1 MIRGY
6 QVIAYLKI
14 IALAVLITGLWASA
28 VISDDT
34 APQIN
39 ILKSVEEAKEPGV
52 IKAQVFDDT
61 KVSSVQLFYRKTGDD
76 SFKSVN
82 MELNDDVYYRELKK
96 ELGLGGTVEYYLVAQ
111 DTSGNESTLPDS
123 DPQGNP
129 LTASDVINVSEDEV
143 VLGSPTAGEVY
154 DTGDQLVMI
163 TFYKTG
169 RQIDYGTI
177 RLRIDEVDR
186 TREADIIGNT
196 LMWEPRRPLTD
207 GEHKIEAVVNDVNG
221 DPIGPNI
228 WTFSVKSKMTL
239 PLGAE
244 GDFFMGIQ
252 HDDRSTEAS
261 NVPLWNNKIDLGM
274 NGETGFLSWKAGA
287 MLSSEETSFLTS
299 EKLPDRQPI
308 NRFFIEARTRHL
320 KLRFGDSNPTFSDLS
335 LKGIRIRGLNVEF
348 KSNRFNTNFIYGAS
362 KRELDETINIIGSG
376 YQQIDTNTYVNIED
390 PTDTLSTSSNNL
402 IAMQDPTTGQFNIYE
417 FSQGTPKR
425 DVIALK
431 VDAAPMRNRWATW
444 KVGFNFFG
452 AEDDTTTVNYR
463 YDPDNDTR
471 SYTYRDS
478 SFYTDYKPKKNWVGT
493 IMTELMFNDN
503 KSSISAEFG
512 GTIVTENMFSFV
524 TEDLKAELPDEID
537 DEVFRFNGSTQTSFD
552 KLKLKDDIAAGLGDA
567 LTSVYSFKL
576 KTAVP
581 IPFTKTRLTA
591 EAYKTPTHYV
601 SLGNPQQKT
610 DITGMKFD
618 MKTRILRD
626 QVSFNV
632 GYNAYSDNLAGER
645 KQYSD
650 QQFNQMDL
658 TKDTSIANVS
668 VSLNPS
674 MSVVKEYSPSVSLGY
689 RTYTSINNLD
699 LKILDSNMISVNDTT
714 SMIDTATNTL
724 MLSFG
729 GTLPVGMQRH
739 NGMLS
744 ISNMTINDNRP
755 MAEYDLSES
764 DNMTVMFNVN
774 SVINPFPVSL
784 AASVGHTANN
794 AFRKEGNMTSGYSRR
809 EVTTGITLLNV
820 AGTYKWFRDKRLK
833 TTAGLGYI
841 GSSNGESG
849 IYNIDNNKISVKFQA
864 DYRITSISSIGAQ
877 LRFINYTDNANTIND
892 YTEPIIGFNLKSTF

>member
-6 QVIAYLKI
+6 QLISYLKI
-14 IALAVLITGLWASA
+14 IALVVLITALWVNA
-28 VISDDT
+28 VVSDDT

-39 ILKSVEEAKEPGV
+39 ILKSSKEAKEPGV

-61 KVSSVQLFYRKTGDD
+61 KVSSVKLFYRKTGED
-76 SFKSVN
+76 KYNSVN
-82 MELNDDVYYRELKK
+82 MKLDDDVYYRELKK
-96 ELGLGGTVEYYLVAQ
+96 ELGMGVTVEYYLVAQ

-123 DPQGNP
+123 DPQGSP
-129 LTASDVINVSEDEV
+129 LTSSSSGSESVSEDEV
-143 VLGSPTAGEVY
+143 VLGSPTPGEVY

-186 TREADIIGNT
+186 TREADLIGNT
-196 LMWEPRRPLTD
+196 LLWEPRRPLTD
-207 GEHKIEAVVNDVNG
+207 GVHKIEAIVNDVNG

-228 WTFSVKSKMTL
+228 WTFTVKSRMTL

-244 GDFFMGIQ
+244 GDFYMGIQ
-252 HDDRSTEAS
+252 HDDRSTAAS
-261 NVPLWNNKIDLGM
+261 NVPLWNNKVDLGL

-287 MLSSEETSFLTS
+287 MLSSEETSFLTT

-308 NRFFIEARTRHL
+308 NRFFIEGRTRHF
-320 KLRFGDSNPTFSDLS
+320 KVRFGDSNPNFSDLS
-335 LKGIRIRGLNVEF
+335 LKGIRIRGLNLEF
-348 KSNRFNTNFIYGAS
+348 KSNRFNTSLIYGSS
-362 KRELDETINIIGSG
+362 KREIDEDINIIGSG
-376 YQQIDTNTYVNIED
+376 YRQIDTNTYVNIED
-390 PTDTLSTSSNNL
+390 PSDTLNTSSNNL
-402 IAMQDPTTGQFNIYE
+402 VALQDPTTSEYNIYE
-417 FSQGTPKR
+417 FGQGTPKR

-431 VDAAPMRNRWATW
+431 VDVAPMRNKWATW

-463 YDPDNDTR
+463 YDPDSETR
-471 SYTYRDS
+471 FYAYRDS

-493 IMTELMFNDN
+493 ILTSLMFNDN
-503 KSSISAEFG
+503 KSEISAEFG
-512 GTIVTENMFSFV
+512 GTIVTENMFSYV
-524 TEDLKAELPDEID
+524 TEDLKDEMPDEID
-537 DEVFRFNGSTQTSFD
+537 DDVFLFNGSTQTSFD
-552 KLKLKDDIAAGLGDA
+552 KLKLKDDIAKGLTDA

-581 IPFTKTRLTA
+581 IPLTKTRFTA

-610 DITGMKFD
+610 DITGIKFD

-626 QVSFNV
+626 QVSFNL

-658 TKDTSIANVS
+658 TKDTNITNFSVS
-668 VSLNPS
+668 VTPS
-674 MSVVKEYSPSVSLGY
+674 RWQDYSPSVSVGY
-689 RTYTSINNLD
+689 RTYTSENNLD
-699 LKILDSNMISVNDTT
+699 LTIMDSTMASVNDTT

-729 GTLPVGMQRH
+729 GVIPVGMQRH

-755 MAEYDLSES
+755 MSEYDLSES

-774 SVINPFPVSL
+774 SQINPFPVSI

-794 AFRKEGNMTSGYSRR
+794 AYRKEGDMASGYTRK
-809 EVTTGITLLNV
+809 EVTTGISLLNV

-849 IYNIDNNKISVKFQA
+849 IYNIDNNKLSLKFQA
-864 DYRITSISSIGAQ
+864 DYRVTSISSIGAE
-877 LRFINYTDNANTIND
+877 LRFINYTDNANSIND
-892 YTEPIIGFNLKSTF
+892 YTEPIIGFNLKSAF